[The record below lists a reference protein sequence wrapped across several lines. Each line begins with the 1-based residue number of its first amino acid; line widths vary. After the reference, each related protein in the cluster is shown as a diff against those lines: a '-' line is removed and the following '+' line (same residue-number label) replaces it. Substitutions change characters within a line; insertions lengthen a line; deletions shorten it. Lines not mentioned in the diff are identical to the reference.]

1 MWLAPAGAQDV
12 PYVPYVPLPLRGLS
26 LGCALREGE
35 LPKGRE
41 AMQVRGL
48 SLACALREGWFPK
61 GHETMQALGKGG
73 RVTRA
78 LTRGGEA
85 TRVSACPRGRE
96 ATRVSACPKGRE
108 ATRALTTGLQA
119 RERGS
124 WVDFLGA
131 DHPQPQ
137 VPQRRESLAG
147 WFPACPPLQS
157 RKVLVELACP
167 VARLPAHPL

>member
-1 MWLAPAGAQDV
+1 MGLAPAGAQDV
-12 PYVPYVPLPLRGLS
+12 PYVPLQRRGLS

-35 LPKGRE
+35 LPKGHE
-41 AMQVRGL
+41 AMQVWGL
-48 SLACALREGWFPK
+48 SLGDALREEEFPK
-61 GHETMQALGKGG
+61 GHKTVQTLAQGG

-78 LTRGGEA
+78 STRWGEA
-85 TRVSACPRGRE
+85 IRVLACPKGRE
-96 ATRVSACPKGRE
+96 ATRVLAYPKGRE
-108 ATRALTTGLQA
+108 ATRALTTVPRG

-131 DHPQPQ
+131 DHPQPR
-137 VPQRRESLAG
+137 VSRRRESLAG

-167 VARLPAHPL
+167 VARLPAHPLRG